1 MIKMKYLEKFDLF
14 GGGEYKQIHRGL
26 FQDKWV
32 KSPGGK
38 LTEKEALKL
47 DRLFMKYF
55 GPGLKTELYGD
66 QDTNMDMMN
75 VRTPFY
81 FYGEVR
87 GKDKTFPKP
96 DEPKPDK
103 QDFFIFL
110 YEDDWYVVE
119 IYEDI
124 DDDLTSRYFECD
136 GFGGIEKLFEDLSKI
151 NEASIADLI
160 KDLPKELT
168 PPPAG
173 PDVKL
178 VSQHT
183 CKQRWNGKKLL
194 FKIKWYNTAEHD
206 LTKRISERS
215 SFQSVRH
222 FNEIFKGFLDM
233 IFPSMIGKEILVSG
247 RYSFYFEEYNV
258 SIIIVI
264 DVDNIMKNNNNEIL
278 VITILS
284 GDVGINVVKTIV
296 IPEL

>member
-1 MIKMKYLEKFDLF
+1 MKYLESFDLF
-14 GGGEYKQIHRGL
+14 GDGEYEKMTRGRFMDAMSKMGNVDLSEEKRIKLSKLFQGSSVVLHDFSAYEWWPDHLFCQPTENKWFFMYPFYDEWYFIEIYNKQIGRGEYY
-26 FQDKWV
+26 K
-32 KSPGGK
+32 
-38 LTEKEALKL
+38 
-47 DRLFMKYF
+47 
-55 GPGLKTELYGD
+55 
-66 QDTNMDMMN
+66 
-75 VRTPFY
+75 
-81 FYGEVR
+81 
-87 GKDKTFPKP
+87 
-96 DEPKPDK
+96 
-103 QDFFIFL
+103 
-110 YEDDWYVVE
+110 
-119 IYEDI
+119 
-124 DDDLTSRYFECD
+124 CD
-136 GFGGIEKLFEDLSKI
+136 GLDGIKKMLNDTFEV

-168 PPPAG
+168 PPPAD

-206 LTKRISERS
+206 LTKRIAERT
-215 SFQSVRH
+215 SFQSIKH
-222 FNEIFKGFLDM
+222 FNEIFKRFLDK

-258 SIIIVI
+258 SIIVVI
-264 DVDNIMKNNNNEIL
+264 DVDNIMKNNKNEIL

>member
-1 MIKMKYLEKFDLF
+1 MKYLESFDLF
-14 GGGEYKQIHRGL
+14 GGEYEKMTRGRFIDAQNKMGSVDVSEEQKIKLSKL
-26 FQDKWV
+26 FQGSSVKLREDHFFCSAENKW
-32 KSPGGK
+32 
-38 LTEKEALKL
+38 
-47 DRLFMKYF
+47 
-55 GPGLKTELYGD
+55 
-66 QDTNMDMMN
+66 
-75 VRTPFY
+75 
-81 FYGEVR
+81 
-87 GKDKTFPKP
+87 
-96 DEPKPDK
+96 
-103 QDFFIFL
+103 FFIFPFD
-110 YEDDWYVVE
+110 DDWYFIE
-119 IYEDI
+119 IYNKQIGRGE
-124 DDDLTSRYFECD
+124 YYKCD
-136 GFGGIEKLFEDLSKI
+136 GLDGIKKMLSDTFEV

-173 PDVKL
+173 PDAKL

-194 FKIKWYNTAEHD
+194 FKIKWYNTSEHD

-222 FNEIFKGFLDM
+222 FNEIFKRFLDM

-247 RYSFYFEEYNV
+247 RYSFYFVEYNV
-258 SIIIVI
+258 SIIVVI

>member
-1 MIKMKYLEKFDLF
+1 MMKYLESFDLF
-14 GGGEYKQIHRGL
+14 
-26 FQDKWV
+26 
-32 KSPGGK
+32 
-38 LTEKEALKL
+38 
-47 DRLFMKYF
+47 
-55 GPGLKTELYGD
+55 
-66 QDTNMDMMN
+66 
-75 VRTPFY
+75 
-81 FYGEVR
+81 EV
-87 GKDKTFPKP
+87 
-96 DEPKPDK
+96 
-103 QDFFIFL
+103 
-110 YEDDWYVVE
+110 
-119 IYEDI
+119 
-124 DDDLTSRYFECD
+124 
-136 GFGGIEKLFEDLSKI
+136 
-151 NEASIADLI
+151 NEARLADLI
-160 KDLPKELT
+160 KDLPKELI

-173 PDVKL
+173 PDAKL

-247 RYSFYFEEYNV
+247 RYSFYLEEYNV
-258 SIIIVI
+258 SIIVVI

>member
-1 MIKMKYLEKFDLF
+1 MKYLESFDLF
-14 GGGEYKQIHRGL
+14 
-26 FQDKWV
+26 DV
-32 KSPGGK
+32 
-38 LTEKEALKL
+38 
-47 DRLFMKYF
+47 
-55 GPGLKTELYGD
+55 
-66 QDTNMDMMN
+66 
-75 VRTPFY
+75 
-81 FYGEVR
+81 
-87 GKDKTFPKP
+87 
-96 DEPKPDK
+96 
-103 QDFFIFL
+103 
-110 YEDDWYVVE
+110 
-119 IYEDI
+119 
-124 DDDLTSRYFECD
+124 
-136 GFGGIEKLFEDLSKI
+136 
-151 NEASIADLI
+151 NEARLADLI

-168 PPPAG
+168 PPPAE

-206 LTKRISERS
+206 LTKRIAERS

-222 FNEIFKGFLDM
+222 FNEIFKRFLDM

-258 SIIIVI
+258 SIIVVI

>member
-1 MIKMKYLEKFDLF
+1 MKYLESFDLF
-14 GGGEYKQIHRGL
+14 GSGEYERMTRSRFMAEMNKMGRIDLSEEQKVNL
-26 FQDKWV
+26 S
-32 KSPGGK
+32 KSLKRFFDPEYFSSESIK
-38 LTEKEALKL
+38 LREDHLYLKL
-47 DRLFMKYF
+47 NSDMSLFVYPYDDEWYF
-55 GPGLKTELYGD
+55 
-66 QDTNMDMMN
+66 
-75 VRTPFY
+75 
-81 FYGEVR
+81 
-87 GKDKTFPKP
+87 
-96 DEPKPDK
+96 
-103 QDFFIFL
+103 
-110 YEDDWYVVE
+110 VE
-119 IYEDI
+119 IYYTRSNRGE
-124 DDDLTSRYFECD
+124 YYKCD
-136 GFGGIEKLFEDLSKI
+136 GLVGIEKMLSCFEL
-151 NEASIADLI
+151 NEARLADLI

-168 PPPAG
+168 PPPAE

-206 LTKRISERS
+206 LTKRIAERS
-215 SFQSVRH
+215 SFQSIKH
-222 FNEIFKGFLDM
+222 FNEIFKRFLDK

-247 RYSFYFEEYNV
+247 RYSFYFEEYNI

>member
-1 MIKMKYLEKFDLF
+1 MKYLESFDVF
-14 GGGEYKQIHRGL
+14 GGGEYERMSRSRFTEAMNKMDRIGGVDISEEQKVNL
-26 FQDKWV
+26 S
-32 KSPGGK
+32 KSLKRFFEPEYFSSESIK
-38 LTEKEALKL
+38 LREDHLYLKL
-47 DRLFMKYF
+47 NNDMSLFVYPYDDEWYF
-55 GPGLKTELYGD
+55 
-66 QDTNMDMMN
+66 
-75 VRTPFY
+75 
-81 FYGEVR
+81 
-87 GKDKTFPKP
+87 
-96 DEPKPDK
+96 
-103 QDFFIFL
+103 
-110 YEDDWYVVE
+110 VE
-119 IYEDI
+119 IYYTRSNRGE
-124 DDDLTSRYFECD
+124 YYKCD
-136 GFGGIEKLFEDLSKI
+136 GLGGIEKMLSCFEV
-151 NEASIADLI
+151 NEARLADLI

-168 PPPAG
+168 PPPAE

-222 FNEIFKGFLDM
+222 FNEIFKRFLDM

-258 SIIIVI
+258 SIIVVI